1 MANFGV
7 NLEEVWH
14 MNTLLPPTPST
25 SKRSKYEVEVGK
37 EGNSNTND
45 NVQPVYQPSLVIR
58 DNFIPI
64 STQQVPP
71 RKLIETMEVQ
81 NTNSS
86 EPIPSSQSKPQPP
99 GPDYISEYKKEIH
112 YLKSLVQHLK
122 KELHQKQQT
131 HQSTDKKKSMRNILA
146 FVFIAVFLIIIV
158 IVLLQ
163 ITQKL
168 NRLLSQP
175 LLFNV

>member
-37 EGNSNTND
+37 EGTINTND
-45 NVQPVYQPSLVIR
+45 NVQPVYQPSLVLR

-81 NTNSS
+81 NTNNS
-86 EPIPSSQSKPQPP
+86 EPIPSSQSKPQPNI
-99 GPDYISEYKKEIH
+99 DFISEYKKEIH
-112 YLKSLVQHLK
+112 YLRSLVQNLK

-131 HQSTDKKKSMRNILA
+131 HQSTDKKKSMRNVLA
-146 FVFIAVFLIIIV
+146 FVFIAVFLIII
-158 IVLLQ
+158 IIILSQ